1 MSCSF
6 HRIRNQ
12 MTEGSPSV
20 MAEILGIFFFRPIG
34 TTDLVAMAVTV
45 AEWRDY
51 NYFEF
56 DPD

>member
-1 MSCSF
+1 
-6 HRIRNQ
+6 